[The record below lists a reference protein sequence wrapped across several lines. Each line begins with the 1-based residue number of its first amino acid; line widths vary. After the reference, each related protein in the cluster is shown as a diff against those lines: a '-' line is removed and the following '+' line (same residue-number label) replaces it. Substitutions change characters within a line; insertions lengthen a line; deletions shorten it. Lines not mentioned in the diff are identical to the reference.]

1 MSQAEA
7 PTDARSAN
15 RARFELELEF
25 VQSLANPF
33 YLHSLAQQGI
43 LNQPAFVNFLKYLQ
57 YWKEKDYARFIL
69 YPHALHHLELLQH
82 AEFRT
87 EIGKDEWREYLNQKQ
102 FDHWRTW
109 RDPCRIQTAATAT
122 DGQPEPQSAAAPTD
136 GHNGVITNG
145 A

>member
-1 MSQAEA
+1 MSQAETN
-7 PTDARSAN
+7 TDLKTAN

-43 LNQPAFVNFLKYLQ
+43 LNQPSFVNFLEYLL

-82 AEFRT
+82 AEFRA
-87 EIGKDEWREYLNQKQ
+87 EIGKDEWREALNQKQ

-109 RDPCRIQTAATAT
+109 RADSSSRAQDATAPA
-122 DGQPEPQSAAAPTD
+122 DSLPPSATSET
-136 GHNGVITNG
+136 HNIPLTNG
-145 A
+145 S